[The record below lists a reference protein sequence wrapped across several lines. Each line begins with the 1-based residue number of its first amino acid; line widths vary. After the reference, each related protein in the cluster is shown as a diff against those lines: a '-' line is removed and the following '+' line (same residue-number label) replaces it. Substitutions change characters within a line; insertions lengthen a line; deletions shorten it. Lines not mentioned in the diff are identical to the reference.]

1 MLISINYLSWVWSDV
16 YQTSFK
22 SCRDFHIIFIFTNRI
37 TLKFWVLCYF
47 CIPEFDTLLCIN
59 PFVPNAPFLYLLEIS
74 ENRKDFWCFQ
84 GVEKGCIWIDWVKK
98 VCDVGSFCDVF
109 REKRE
114 SALGTNGL
122 MCIYYSKMTDK
133 AGPRIH
139 FYINLP
145 LNSEHIFEKKQSNN
159 ILLLTVRT
167 RKAVALPT
175 KRVRTSS
182 SISWLSFE

>member
-133 AGPRIH
+133 AGPRIN

-175 KRVRTSS
+175 KRVRTNS
-182 SISWLSFE
+182 SISWRSYE